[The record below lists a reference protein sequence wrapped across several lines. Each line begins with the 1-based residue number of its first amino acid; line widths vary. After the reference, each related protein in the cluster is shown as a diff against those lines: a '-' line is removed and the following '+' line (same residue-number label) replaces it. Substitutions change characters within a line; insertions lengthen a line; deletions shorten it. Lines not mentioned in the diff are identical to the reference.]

1 MKKLSKKFK
10 KMGFNKMF
18 VPSINIV
25 SAEVY
30 DYGVEWVVQKY
41 GKADALMGDSESVD
55 YINRLIRMKNENELR

>member
-1 MKKLSKKFK
+1 
-10 KMGFNKMF
+10 MF